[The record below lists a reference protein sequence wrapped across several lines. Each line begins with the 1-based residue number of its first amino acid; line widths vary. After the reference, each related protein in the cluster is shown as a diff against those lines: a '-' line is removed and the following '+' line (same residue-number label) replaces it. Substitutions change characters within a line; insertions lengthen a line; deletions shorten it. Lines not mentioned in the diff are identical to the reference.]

1 MIQFVLNHTLVQ
13 FDNFQADTTLLDYL
27 RLQADLKGSKEGC
40 ASGDCGACT
49 VVIASLDARGK
60 ALEYKSLNS
69 CICLLGSLH
78 GKQVITVDSLQASSE
93 DELHPVQQAIVDE
106 HGSQC
111 GFCTPGFVMSIFAM
125 QKQTSCKSGGVYLAD
140 IDNEDKCNVNLA
152 LEILLFDSAQDKLKL
167 RERASNDCA
176 FAELIEAL
184 VALLLIKRKR
194 RMLYFLATFRLFI
207 FFSLRLFLFRQT
219 RWSCL
224 PHRRVENQLESTVFT
239 IKVFSCKHTV
249 A

>member
-1 MIQFVLNHTLVQ
+1 MIQFLLNHDLVQ
-13 FDNFQADTTLLDYL
+13 LDDLQADKTLLDFL
-27 RLQADLKGSKEGC
+27 RFDKNLTGSKEGC

-49 VVIASLDARGK
+49 VVIAEPD
-60 ALEYKSLNS
+60 EY
-69 CICLLGSLH
+69 
-78 GKQVITVDSLQASSE
+78 
-93 DELHPVQQAIVDE
+93 
-106 HGSQC
+106 GSQC

-152 LEILLFDSAQDKLKL
+152 LETLLFDSAQDKLKL
-167 RERASNDCA
+167 RERASNDCT

-184 VALLLIKRKR
+184 LALLLIKRKR

>member
-1 MIQFVLNHTLVQ
+1 VIQFLLNHDLVQ
-13 FDNFQADTTLLDYL
+13 LDDLQADKTLLDFL
-27 RLQADLKGSKEGC
+27 RLDENLTGSKEGC
-40 ASGDCGACT
+40 ASGDSGACT
-49 VVIASLDARGK
+49 VV
-60 ALEYKSLNS
+60 
-69 CICLLGSLH
+69 
-78 GKQVITVDSLQASSE
+78 
-93 DELHPVQQAIVDE
+93 VDE

-207 FFSLRLFLFRQT
+207 FFSLRFFLFRQT